1 MKLLNLNIDGEL
13 IKVFWQQAIPYKKY
27 YYAALGLMT
36 FSLAFEL
43 ALPLI
48 LKQGLDAVQDG
59 DTESLYSAATLFLG
73 VLIGEFVC
81 RGGFS
86 YLASVGFLRTIN
98 DLRDR
103 VFSHVLRLKMAFFDK
118 QPVGRLLTRTVNDS
132 EALSESLRMGVIT
145 IFQDFLR
152 IPAFLIL
159 MYQIEWGLATIVVVA
174 VPLVILAVRWCGG
187 RLKERFLAVRKAL
200 AEANG
205 VMAEGIGGVEILQL
219 FRQQAYAEK
228 QFRDANKDYRFAT
241 ITSNVY
247 DALLYALIDGIAA
260 LVTAAVLYAALG
272 LEFRMVDA
280 AAIVVF
286 VGLIEK
292 IFVPIRDLS
301 GKLATIQQASAALQR
316 ILELLN
322 TPASIPQGKLV
333 PANENLTIKFD
344 DVKFRY
350 MEDGPLVLKGVSF
363 DVKPGQVVAL
373 VGETG
378 SGKSTI
384 GKLLTRAYDGYEG
397 TVCVGGIELDQVN
410 YHALRQRVAVVHQDI
425 ELFPGSLRDNISM
438 FNDEIS
444 EEKIWWAIKLVKAEH
459 MVQQL
464 PGGLD
469 FEVAENGNN
478 LSSGQMQLTVFARA
492 LAHDAPIVLMDEATA
507 SVDSVTEAWIQEA
520 IAQIFKHK
528 TVIIVA
534 HRLSTIARA
543 NQILVLRRGE
553 ITERGTHQ
561 ELLAIEGGYYA
572 SLVHASDVKGSHS
585 YV

>member
-1 MKLLNLNIDGEL
+1 MKWLNMNLDSELLR
-13 IKVFWQQAIPYKKY
+13 VFWAQAQPYKTY
-27 YYAALGLMT
+27 FYASMVLMACSLG
-36 FSLAFEL
+36 FEL

-48 LKQGLDAVQDG
+48 LKDGLDAVQANDLNG
-59 DTESLYSAATLFLG
+59 LYDAAWIFLA
-73 VLIGEFVC
+73 VLIGEFLC

-145 IFQDFLR
+145 IFQDMLR

-159 MYQIEWGLATIVVVA
+159 MYQIDWGLATIVVVA
-174 VPLVILAVRWCGG
+174 VPLVVLAVRWCGG
-187 RLKERFLAVRKAL
+187 RLRERFLAVRKAL

-205 VMAEGIGGVEILQL
+205 IMAEGIGGVEILQL
-219 FRQQAYAEK
+219 FRKQVYAEQ
-228 QFRDANKDYRFAT
+228 QFRESNQDYRFAT
-241 ITSNVY
+241 ITSNIY

-272 LEFRMVDA
+272 LEFRMIDA

-301 GKLATIQQASAALQR
+301 GKLATIQQAAAALQR

-322 TPASIPQGKLV
+322 TPASIPQGKLE
-333 PANENLTIKFD
+333 PPKDSLSIRFR

-350 MEDGPLVLKGVSF
+350 SDDGPQVLNGISF
-363 DVKPGQVVAL
+363 EVHPGQVVAL

-384 GKLLTRAYDGYEG
+384 GKLLTRAYHGYEG
-397 TVCVGGIELDQVN
+397 TICVGDVELAQVN

-425 ELFPGSLRDNISM
+425 ELFPGSLRENISM
-438 FNDEIS
+438 FNSAIS

-459 MVQQL
+459 MVKQL
-464 PGGLD
+464 PGGLE
-469 FEVAENGNN
+469 FQVAENGSN

-534 HRLSTIARA
+534 HRLSTIAKA
-543 NQILVLRRGE
+543 NQILVLKSGE
-553 ITERGTHQ
+553 IIERGTHQ
-561 ELLAIEGGYYA
+561 ELVALADGYYA
-572 SLVHASDVKGSHS
+572 SLVQASNLKGSHS

>member
-1 MKLLNLNIDGEL
+1 MKWFSMNLDREQIQ
-13 IKVFWQQAIPYKKY
+13 VFLSQAKSYKKFY
-27 YYAALGLMT
+27 YSAITLMM
-36 FSLAFEL
+36 FSLGFEL

-48 LKQGLDAVQDG
+48 LKQGLDAVQASDV
-59 DTESLYSAATLFLG
+59 AALHAAAWLFLG

-145 IFQDFLR
+145 IFQDLLR

-159 MYQIEWGLATIVVVA
+159 MYQIDWGLATIVVVA

-187 RLKERFLAVRKAL
+187 RLKERFIAVRKAL

-205 VMAEGIGGVEILQL
+205 IMAEGIGGVEILQL
-219 FRQQAYAEK
+219 FRQQAYAER
-228 QFRDANKDYRFAT
+228 QFRESNKDYRFAT

-322 TPASIPQGKLV
+322 TPASIPQGKLE
-333 PANENLTIKFD
+333 PARENLTIRFD

-350 MEDGPLVLKGVSF
+350 SEDGPQVLDGISF
-363 DVKPGQVVAL
+363 EVKPGEVVAL

-384 GKLLTRAYDGYEG
+384 GKLLTRAYHGYEG
-397 TVCVGGIELDQVN
+397 TICVGGIELDQVN
-410 YHALRQRVAVVHQDI
+410 YHALRQRVAVVHQDV
-425 ELFPGSLRDNISM
+425 ELFPGTLRENISM
-438 FNDEIS
+438 FNDAIPED
-444 EEKIWWAIKLVKAEH
+444 KIWWAIKLVKAEH

-469 FEVAENGNN
+469 FKVAENGSN

-528 TVIIVA
+528 TVMIVA
-534 HRLSTIARA
+534 HRLSTIAKA
-543 NQILVLRRGE
+543 NQILVLKQGR
-553 ITERGTHQ
+553 ISERGTHQ
-561 ELLAIEGGYYA
+561 ELLSIEDGYYA
-572 SLVHASDVKGSHS
+572 SLIHASSMKGSHT